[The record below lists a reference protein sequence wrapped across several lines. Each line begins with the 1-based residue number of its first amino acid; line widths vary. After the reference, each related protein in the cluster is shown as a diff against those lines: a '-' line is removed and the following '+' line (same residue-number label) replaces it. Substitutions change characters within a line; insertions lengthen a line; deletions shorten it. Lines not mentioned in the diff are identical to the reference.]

1 MPIYEYV
8 CQSCG
13 QKTEVL
19 QKRNDPAPECTVD
32 ACKDGAL
39 VRVLSA
45 HNVGSSGYAAPP
57 QAGGCGSCDKSPSCP
72 MAS

>member
-13 QKTEVL
+13 EKTEVL
-19 QKRNDPAPECTVD
+19 QKRNDPAPDCKVD
-32 ACKDGAL
+32 DCSDGTL

-45 HNVGSSGYAAPP
+45 RLLYAAYVAEVVYFPGLRP
-57 QAGGCGSCDKSPSCP
+57 VYGFVRAWL
-72 MAS
+72 

>member
-13 QKTEVL
+13 EKTEVL
-19 QKRNDPAPECTVD
+19 QKRNDPAPDCKVD
-32 ACKDGAL
+32 DCSDGTL

-45 HNVGSSGYAAPP
+45 HNVGGSSFSPAPQP
-57 QAGGCGSCDKSPSCP
+57 MGCGNCAQNPTCP
-72 MAS
+72 VAN